1 MDGTD
6 GYVRDLLEEI
16 YVRAGDL
23 HAWCIIRRCAGLLGK
38 YDINLEQAATDILV
52 HQHALTLGR
61 AYSGRATLTRP
72 ADSSE
77 ILQTIRA
84 YNNNNV
90 SEHIIIQELI
100 LYLGML
106 VKSNPKWFTDM
117 HTVRVG
123 HILQLIVVRQKRE
136 SGFGT
141 LDQAFNEVLA
151 LPPYQLFIKVKET
164 LKDYSNT
171 EEQLDLA
178 ETLYYEGDCR
188 ELSSASFSSN
198 MDPKDQGDIVD
209 WYQWREQ
216 QGSVGRENKAF
227 FASVWDILHHCKGLM
242 IGDKLN
248 SKNRLDSENTLS
260 QMTAGEQSFK
270 LHVSHLLNKIQAPV
284 YRQLTVEALK
294 AIASIFREN
303 LSLQIDDTLL
313 TDIII
318 GHAVRIS
325 WLQSHPENTENY
337 EESVSLAWQAFYRK
351 PPHKVANSILDALIH
366 LLNNKAG
373 SNE

>member
-38 YDINLEQAATDILV
+38 YDINLEQAATEILV
-52 HQHALTLGR
+52 RQHALTLGR
-61 AYSGRATLTRP
+61 AYSGKATLTRP
-72 ADSSE
+72 ADSQE

-84 YNNNNV
+84 YNTDA

-106 VKSNPKWFTDM
+106 IKSNPEFFTDM

-123 HILQLIVVRQKRE
+123 HILQLIIVRQKRE
-136 SGFGT
+136 SGCST
-141 LDQAFNEVLA
+141 LDQAFNEILS
-151 LPPYQLFIKVKET
+151 LPPYQLSIKVKET
-164 LKDYSNT
+164 LQDYSNT
-171 EEQLDLA
+171 EDQLELA
-178 ETLYYEGDCR
+178 ETLHYEGDCR
-188 ELSSASFSSN
+188 KLTSARFSKN
-198 MDPKDQGDIVD
+198 MDPKNREEIDD
-209 WYQWREQ
+209 WYEWREQ

-242 IGDKLN
+242 MGAKLN

-270 LHVSHLLNKIQAPV
+270 LHVNHLLNKIQSPV

-294 AIASIFREN
+294 ALASIFRDN
-303 LSLQIDDTLL
+303 ASLHIDDTLL
-313 TDIII
+313 TDILI

-337 EESVSLAWQAFYRK
+337 EECVSLAWQAFYHN
-351 PPHKVANSILDALIH
+351 PPHKVANGILDALIH
-366 LLNNKAG
+366 LLDNN
-373 SNE
+373 